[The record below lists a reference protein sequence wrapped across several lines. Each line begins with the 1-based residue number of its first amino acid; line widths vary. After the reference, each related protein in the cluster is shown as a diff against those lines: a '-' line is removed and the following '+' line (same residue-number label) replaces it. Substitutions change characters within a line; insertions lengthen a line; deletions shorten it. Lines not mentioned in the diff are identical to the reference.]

1 MDVRLRR
8 LRHGDTA
15 RVHALLSDMDVV
27 RHMPFPLFREYDA
40 GTFVHDAITS
50 ALTEGAHNQVW
61 AITVGAEKY
70 AEGLGGLILDP
81 LREDAE
87 VWVLVYKRVWRKGV
101 GTHALRL
108 LIDAGFQTFGLHRIW
123 AACVPE
129 NPGSA
134 GILEKTG
141 MRLEGRCLKSL
152 FIHGE
157 WRDSLLYAIL
167 ADEWA
172 ARAR

>member
-1 MDVRLRR
+1 MEVRLRR
-8 LRHGDTA
+8 LRHGDTP
-15 RVHALLSDMDVV
+15 RVHELLSDMDVV

-61 AITVGAEKY
+61 AIMVDADHY
-70 AEGLGGLILDP
+70 AEGLGGLVLDP

-87 VWVLVYKRVWRKGV
+87 VWVLVDKRDWRKGI
-101 GTHALRL
+101 GAHAVRL

-123 AACVPE
+123 AACVAE

-134 GILEKTG
+134 GVLERNG

-152 FIHGE
+152 CIHGE

-167 ADEWA
+167 AKEWA
-172 ARAR
+172 ARPR